1 MIYEPGPGE
10 LQVLLDLA
18 DNPRRDVKTT
28 TDTPHM
34 GVVISEELYQR
45 LLTYKSLSESSP
57 PKEPKK
63 RSAKS

>member
-1 MIYEPGPGE
+1 MIYEPEPGD
-10 LQVLLDLA
+10 LRILLDLA
-18 DNPRRDVKTT
+18 DDPRRDVKTT
-28 TDTPHM
+28 TDTPYM
-34 GVVISEELYQR
+34 GVVISEELHQR